1 MVIEAKGFET
11 LVTGSQWRES
21 DRSGMMSSHPENF
34 TLGFS
39 IGVMFQNVLFFS
51 FNCLFFLHSKA
62 LLNFGFFVFDCD
74 AYLLSRGYYR
84 MIVFNLP

>member
-1 MVIEAKGFET
+1 
-11 LVTGSQWRES
+11 VTGSQWWES